1 MSTNRPKLGIVHKWQ
16 IVITDE
22 GYKRSVLGPRLYLSW
37 LCRVPDV
44 GIPGYDMRLVRVAAV
59 QMCGQ

>member
-1 MSTNRPKLGIVHKWQ
+1 MPRVQSVGI
-16 IVITDE
+16 
-22 GYKRSVLGPRLYLSW
+22 
-37 LCRVPDV
+37 V